1 MRLRSE
7 AANECRR
14 DSNGPSTNW
23 EKDETHMMKQTSL
36 KVMGLGLSKCV
47 NREADKESPL
57 RCK

>member
-36 KVMGLGLSKCV
+36 KVLGLGISKCV
-47 NREADKESPL
+47 NRKADKELP
-57 RCK
+57 